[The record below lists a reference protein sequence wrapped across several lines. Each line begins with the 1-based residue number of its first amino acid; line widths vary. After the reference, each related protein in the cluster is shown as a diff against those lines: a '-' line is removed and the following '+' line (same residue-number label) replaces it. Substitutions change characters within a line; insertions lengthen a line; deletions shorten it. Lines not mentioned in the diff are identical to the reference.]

1 MEYLK
6 VILENILP
14 VVMPVLGAFLL
25 YLLRAGIKYLEKKFD
40 FDVEQGLETK
50 AEDLLRSGMAYA
62 EEWAYKQAKEGERP
76 SGADKMDKALEF
88 INEQGKSLGMDA
100 WLEKQGDGL
109 ARRIESKLGMARSE
123 KE

>member
-1 MEYLK
+1 VEYLK
-6 VILENILP
+6 VILENVLP
-14 VVMPVLGAFLL
+14 VVMPLLGAFLL

-50 AEDLLRSGMAYA
+50 AEDLLHSGMAYA
-62 EEWAYKQAKEGERP
+62 EEWAYNQAKDGDRP

-100 WLEKQGDGL
+100 WLENQGESL
-109 ARRIESKLGMARSE
+109 AKRIESKLGMVRSD
-123 KE
+123 K